1 MGQER
6 PEREGVASHSL
17 PGAAT
22 KLPRIGPRA
31 AARRRQNGDAERE
44 SAAMFAALM
53 QKFRRWIGYRPERR
67 YMRGGA
73 R

>member
-1 MGQER
+1 
-6 PEREGVASHSL
+6 
-17 PGAAT
+17 
-22 KLPRIGPRA
+22 
-31 AARRRQNGDAERE
+31 
-44 SAAMFAALM
+44 MFAAFLTKLG

>member
-1 MGQER
+1 M
-6 PEREGVASHSL
+6 
-17 PGAAT
+17 
-22 KLPRIGPRA
+22 LPRIGPRA
-31 AARRRQNGDAERE
+31 AATTRQKGHAARE
-44 SAAMFAALM
+44 SAAMFAALI

>member
-1 MGQER
+1 
-6 PEREGVASHSL
+6 
-17 PGAAT
+17 
-22 KLPRIGPRA
+22 
-31 AARRRQNGDAERE
+31 
-44 SAAMFAALM
+44 MFAAFFRKLG